1 MLFALFFLF
10 TSENFTADLTRLEK
24 TIRRRLGET
33 RRSKVI
39 LQVSA
44 TLGLLLLGG
53 LLWLSQTG
61 HLPHL
66 HSKGLIAWIVWT
78 MGLIGLYLGAFLI
91 KGKAETRSST
101 TFRCRWKIIWAMPA
115 LLVLNGM
122 SPYLGLKTET
132 SFSMFSNLR
141 TEGKQPNHL
150 FVPSWIKLTALQDD
164 LVEVSASDNRVL
176 QDYANSKSLLPYF
189 EFAEN
194 AVGFGETSGSIIFAM
209 VFGFTLIA
217 RRM

>member
-1 MLFALFFLF
+1 
-10 TSENFTADLTRLEK
+10 
-24 TIRRRLGET
+24 
-33 RRSKVI
+33 
-39 LQVSA
+39 
-44 TLGLLLLGG
+44 
-53 LLWLSQTG
+53 
-61 HLPHL
+61 
-66 HSKGLIAWIVWT
+66 
-78 MGLIGLYLGAFLI
+78 
-91 KGKAETRSST
+91 
-101 TFRCRWKIIWAMPA
+101 MPA

-189 EFAEN
+189 EFRREC
-194 AVGFGETSGSIIFAM
+194 SGIRGDFWVDYRRNGVRVHFDRTKNVSSDPALVKPQPWLLTKLL
-209 VFGFTLIA
+209 VFRPVDAGPHA
-217 RRM
+217 HCSH